1 MMFKRFKNKRTSE
14 NAKQQGSKRISSRAV
29 GMLLL
34 LVLVT
39 MVVFSVYRFLLDF
52 YYFEIVL
59 IVYMVI
65 ATAFILTYFIY
76 NRGMS
81 RRGITAEMLPESWSE
96 EQKNEF
102 IESGER
108 RFQKSK
114 WMLIPIF
121 AFLFTFAYDVIEL
134 LVVPLLRDLFFS

>member
-1 MMFKRFKNKRTSE
+1 MLKCFK
-14 NAKQQGSKRISSRAV
+14 KQKISSDSQKETSKKIGSRTI

-34 LVLVT
+34 IVLVT
-39 MVVFSVYRFLLDF
+39 MVVFSVYRFLLNY

-65 ATAFILTYFIY
+65 ATALILSYIIY

-81 RRGITAEMLPESWSE
+81 RRGVTVEMLPESWSE

-102 IESGER
+102 IEGGER

-134 LVVPLLRDLFFS
+134 LVLPLFRDLFFS